1 MSRTF
6 LIVFCGL
13 LLTSNAFSTDVLLP
27 SIYALESAF
36 GAPIEQVQ
44 IAMPLFIFA
53 SAFGQLIYGPASD
66 RFGRKPVLLAG
77 LALYTTAG
85 MMALLAPSM
94 EIILVARAVQGFG
107 SAAGIVVG
115 RAILRDMHAGAAL
128 AQTMALAMTMIAL
141 GPMLAPLAG
150 TGLLALGGWR
160 GAFAAMAAFG
170 ATMAAVAVF
179 KLDETNHSLRS
190 DALDAGAWII
200 ATRRVLGH
208 PQSRFFLSFAALLA
222 FTIMSFI
229 AHSPRFFKQ
238 TFGWEGVSFAAAF
251 AAMGAGI
258 ILGQFLN
265 VRAIGRYGV
274 LATTRVALAVQAA
287 ACVAIAVLYGA
298 GMLTGISFAALMFV
312 FNCGFLSVVANAAS
326 LTLDPHPD
334 IAGLASSLYGF
345 VTQLVP
351 GALALATL
359 GVIGGNI
366 GRWAMIVSVITCG
379 LLAALMRYHPVAG
392 PRSLPA

>member
-27 SIYALESAF
+27 SIYALERAF
-36 GAPIEQVQ
+36 GAPIERVQ

-53 SAFGQLIYGPASD
+53 SAFGQLFYGPASD
-66 RFGRKPVLLAG
+66 RYGRKPVLLAG
-77 LALYTTAG
+77 LALYTAAG
-85 MMALLAPSM
+85 AMALLAPSM
-94 EIILVARAVQGFG
+94 EIVLVARALQGFG

-115 RAILRDMHAGAAL
+115 RAILRDTHAGPAL

-141 GPMLAPLAG
+141 GPIFAPLAG
-150 TGLLALGGWR
+150 TGLLAIGGWR
-160 GAFAAMAAFG
+160 GAFTAMAAFG
-170 ATMAAVAVF
+170 AAMATAAAF
-179 KLDETNHSLRS
+179 KLDETNQTLRS
-190 DALDAGAWII
+190 DALNAAAWIV
-200 ATRRVLGH
+200 ATRRVFAH
-208 PQSRFFLSFAALLA
+208 PQSRFFLSLAALLA

-238 TFGWEGVSFAAAF
+238 AFGWEGVTFAGAF

-265 VRAIGRYGV
+265 ARAIRRYGV
-274 LATTRVALAVQAA
+274 LATTKVALAVQAF
-287 ACVAIAVLYGA
+287 ACVAIAGLHGA
-298 GMLTGISFAALMFV
+298 GALTGIGFAALMFV
-312 FNCGFLSVVANAAS
+312 FNCGFLSVMANAAS

-345 VTQLVP
+345 VTQMVP
-351 GALALATL
+351 GGLALATL
-359 GVIGGNI
+359 GLIGGNI
-366 GRWAMIVSVITCG
+366 GTWAVIVSVITCG
-379 LLAALMRYHPVAG
+379 LLVALMRYNPAAAI
-392 PRSLPA
+392 RSVPA

>member
-27 SIYALESAF
+27 SIYALERAF

-53 SAFGQLIYGPASD
+53 SAFGQLVYGPASD

-85 MMALLAPSM
+85 LMALLAPSM
-94 EIILVARAVQGFG
+94 EIILVARALQGFG

-160 GAFAAMAAFG
+160 GAFAAMAVFG
-170 ATMAAVAVF
+170 ASMAAVAVF
-179 KLDETNHSLRS
+179 RLEETNHTLRS
-190 DALDAGAWII
+190 DALDGGAWII

-208 PQSRFFLSFAALLA
+208 PQSRFFLCFAALLA

-238 TFGWEGVSFAAAF
+238 AFGWEGVTFAAAF
-251 AAMGAGI
+251 AGMGAGI
-258 ILGQFLN
+258 ILGQFVN
-265 VRAIGRYGV
+265 ARAIGRYGV
-274 LATTRVALAVQAA
+274 LATTRVALAVQAS
-287 ACVAIAVLYGA
+287 ACVAIAVLYAAGA
-298 GMLTGISFAALMFV
+298 LTGIGFALLMFV
-312 FNCGFLSVVANAAS
+312 FNCGFLSVMANAAS

-345 VTQLVP
+345 ITQLVP
-351 GALALATL
+351 GSLALATL
-359 GVIGGNI
+359 GLIGGDI
-366 GRWAMIVSVITCG
+366 GRWGICAALITCG
-379 LLAALMRYHPVAG
+379 LLVAMLRYRPVVTA
-392 PRSLPA
+392 RVVVA